1 LIVDKDKITTMARK
15 SGKKSKKETTQ
26 DKVKDSAEKET
37 AKAEQEHVEE
47 IEEDLHEASE
57 DESSSKGK
65 SSKKDKKSDAIEW
78 QEKAAELNDKFLRL
92 YSEFD
97 NFRKRTAKEKIEMSK
112 TASEEVIMDLLTVLD
127 DFERAIKSTEES
139 KDCDAVKEGMNLI
152 FSKFKGIL
160 EKKGLKPIKA
170 IGEAFDTDFHEA
182 ITYIPAPSDDLKG
195 KVVDEV
201 EKGYLLGEKVI
212 RYTKVVIGQNE

>member
-1 LIVDKDKITTMARK
+1 MARK

-26 DKVKDSAEKET
+26 DKAKDTAENQT
-37 AKAEQEHVEE
+37 IKAEQENAEKIDNDLTEE
-47 IEEDLHEASE
+47 SEA
-57 DESSSKGK
+57 ESSAKGK

-112 TASEEVIMDLLTVLD
+112 TASEEVIADLLPVLD
-127 DFERAIKSTEES
+127 DFERAIKSTEDAKNCE
-139 KDCDAVKEGMNLI
+139 AVKEGMNLI
-152 FSKFKGIL
+152 FSKFKGVL
-160 EKKGLKPIKA
+160 EKKGLKPIEA

-212 RYTKVVIGQNE
+212 RYTKVVIGQND